1 MLGNVHGP
9 HGFRGLSVPPEQPT
23 RRRDPERTV
32 LRRSKIE
39 DRICGKTVEEAIRIQ
54 HGALEAGQPFAG
66 TEPQGSIASLND
78 AGDSVAGQAVRRCV
92 MVDFP
97 AVEPVQAV
105 EAPHPNGAVAAFA
118 NGGDGRSGGE
128 PGSKDAIFEASD
140 AAARTDPETAIPAG
154 DERIDEIVRECFVA
168 NPVEDGHAETV
179 ESRDAF
185 FCAEPEIA
193 IHGLRDG
200 IHGILGKP
208 VVIGESGLDVLM
220 HGAGPIQSGA
230 CGSKHT
236 GQDKQH

>member
-1 MLGNVHGP
+1 MAPSLPSQMVAMGDRAVSQVRKTP
-9 HGFRGLSVPPEQPT
+9 S
-23 RRRDPERTV
+23 
-32 LRRSKIE
+32 LRR
-39 DRICGKTVEEAIRIQ
+39 
-54 HGALEAGQPFAG
+54 
-66 TEPQGSIASLND
+66 
-78 AGDSVAGQAVRRCV
+78 V
-92 MVDFP
+92 MPLRV
-97 AVEPVQAV
+97 
-105 EAPHPNGAVAAFA
+105 
-118 NGGDGRSGGE
+118 
-128 PGSKDAIFEASD
+128 
-140 AAARTDPETAIPAG
+140 PETAIPAG